1 MKTLNRDSNKNV
13 KQLLGIVIACA
24 LLSPAA
30 LFAKDEKAEAP
41 ATAAPAPAAPA
52 AAAPAAPAPAA
63 NKNATVATVNG
74 VAISQ
79 ETLDAYMDVINRS
92 RPDGGGGVSAKEAL
106 DDLIITEL
114 ALQQAKKDGV
124 AERDDVKKQIAE
136 SAKKVILTTWT
147 REKSENMKIDDAELK
162 AAYDENMKG
171 QASKEYK
178 ARHILLEKEEDAKA
192 IIKELAGGGDFEK
205 LAKEKSTGPSGP
217 KGGDLGWFKPTTM
230 VPPFAKAV
238 EALKKGEISKE
249 PVKTNFGWHVIKL
262 EDIRDTKLPTFES
275 MKPQIKPML
284 AQKKM
289 LEYIESLRKTAD
301 VKVTLPEAPKAEAA
315 PAPASPAAA
324 APAPAA
330 KKEEA
335 APAAA
340 APAPAAAAPAAKPA
354 EAKPAEAP
362 APAEA
367 K

>member
-1 MKTLNRDSNKNV
+1 MKNLNRDSNKNV
-13 KQLLGIVIACA
+13 KQLLSIVVACA

-30 LFAKDEKAEAP
+30 LFAEKAEAPAAAP
-41 ATAAPAPAAPA
+41 ATAAPAAT
-52 AAAPAAPAPAA
+52 PAAPAPAA

-74 VAISQ
+74 VAITK

-114 ALQQAKKDGV
+114 ALQQAKKDGI

-178 ARHILLEKEEDAKA
+178 ARHILLEKEEEAKA

-205 LAKEKSTGPSGP
+205 LAKAKSTGPSGP

-262 EDIRDTKLPTFES
+262 EDVRDTKLPTFES

-301 VKVTLPEAPKAEAA
+301 VKITLPKEEAKAAPAATA
-315 PAPASPAAA
+315 PAPAAAAAA

-330 KKEEA
+330 KKKEA

-340 APAPAAAAPAAKPA
+340 PAPATATPAAKPA
-354 EAKPAEAP
+354 EAKPADAAP